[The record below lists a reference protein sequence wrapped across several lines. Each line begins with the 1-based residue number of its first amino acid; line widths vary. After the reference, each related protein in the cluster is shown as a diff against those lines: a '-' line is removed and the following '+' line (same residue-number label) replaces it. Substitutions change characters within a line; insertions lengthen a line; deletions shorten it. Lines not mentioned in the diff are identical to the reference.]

1 MEHQEGNDVIDA
13 SERYEEWVGNVGN
26 APAGHVPVFD
36 IVSASRSD
44 APVLLTG
51 DASQAETLARQ
62 IHGLSGWRHGAFIV
76 VDCGLPEPEVV
87 AALGRLLFFDEA
99 PAGQPE
105 ARLRQNG
112 TLLLRN
118 VEKLSHAAQ
127 NVVGDWLESSR
138 FDRKRRTGRR
148 LMASTPGSLLPAILA
163 GDFDAEVYY
172 RMNVLHLVLPDDTR
186 PN

>member
-1 MEHQEGNDVIDA
+1 MIDA
-13 SERYEEWVGNVGN
+13 PERYEEWVGNAGN

-51 DASQAETLARQ
+51 DAGQAETLARQ

-76 VDCGLPEPEVV
+76 LDCGLPEAELV
-87 AALGRLLFFDEA
+87 AALGRFLFFDDV

-118 VEKLSHAAQ
+118 VEKLSHVAQ
-127 NVVGDWLESSR
+127 IVVGDWLESSR

-148 LMASTPGSLLPAILA
+148 LMASTSESLLPAVLA
-163 GDFDAEVYY
+163 GHFDAEVYY
-172 RMNVLHLVLPDDTR
+172 RLNVLHLVLPDDTR
-186 PN
+186 PM